1 MNNFSQTLAVA
12 ALVLSPSLVGAAN
25 CDESLAQLRTEL
37 NGQSTD
43 ALLDV
48 VNILR
53 GAGCSQATER
63 AAMGQASAVLA
74 QRAQQLIAA
83 DDLDGAD
90 AMLANAP
97 ALHWAVQAVRGDIAA
112 KRGQREEAAQMY
124 SAALDTITDP
134 ALTASDVRLVPAA
147 ERIARLAQENIMLS
161 GSLSSTITRGGAASG
176 VLKSV
181 MRGIQIEA
189 VGTEPALNATTE
201 TYVAPKVDATY
212 AEVPAVDD
220 PYVGA
225 GKEVYVVADAVAT
238 SVKAVYLPIKF
249 AFGSADFDYAG
260 VREAQTVANFLLSN
274 KVQRLSVVGH
284 TDEVGS
290 DAFNLRLSL
299 QRAETVRHFL
309 IGQGVHAQ
317 IYVDGKGES
326 QPPQYV
332 DQSIY
337 SDEERRAIARR
348 VELVLHD

>member
-12 ALVLSPSLVGAAN
+12 ALILSPSLVEAAT
-25 CDESLAQLRTEL
+25 CDESLAQLRAEL
-37 NGQSTD
+37 DGQSPD
-43 ALLDV
+43 ALLAV
-48 VNILR
+48 VNIVR

-74 QRAQQLIAA
+74 QRAQQFIVVN
-83 DDLDGAD
+83 DLDGAD

-112 KRGQREEAAQMY
+112 KRGQREEAARMY

-134 ALTASDVRLVPAA
+134 TLTGSDVRLVPVA
-147 ERIARLAQENIMLS
+147 ERIARLAQENMMLS
-161 GSLSSTITRGGAASG
+161 GSMSSTITRGGAASG
-176 VLKSV
+176 VLKSA

-189 VGTEPALNATTE
+189 VGSKPAPTATTE
-201 TYVAPKVDATY
+201 TYVAPDEDSTY
-212 AEVPAVDD
+212 AEVPAVD

-225 GKEVYVVADAVAT
+225 DKEVYAVADAVAT

-260 VREAQTVANFLLSN
+260 VREAQTVANFILSN

-299 QRAETVRHFL
+299 QRAETVSRFL
-309 IGQGVHAQ
+309 SGQGVRAQ
-317 IYVDGKGES
+317 IYVDGKGER

>member
-12 ALVLSPSLVGAAN
+12 ALVLSPSFVGAAN
-25 CDESLAQLRTEL
+25 CDESLAQLRAEL
-37 NGQSTD
+37 DGQSTG

-74 QRAQQLIAA
+74 QRAQQLIAV

-112 KRGQREEAAQMY
+112 ERGQREEAAQMY

-134 ALTASDVRLVPAA
+134 TLTASDVRLVPVA
-147 ERIARLAQENIMLS
+147 ERIALLAQENLMLS
-161 GSLSSTITRGGAASG
+161 GSLSSAITRGGAASG
-176 VLKSV
+176 VLKSA
-181 MRGIQIEA
+181 MRGIQIESLDSQS
-189 VGTEPALNATTE
+189 EPTANTE
-201 TYVAPKVDATY
+201 TYVAPNEAGSYVD
-212 AEVPAVDD
+212 VPSIN
-220 PYVGA
+220 PYGEA
-225 GKEVYVVADAVAT
+225 DKEVYAVADAVAK

-249 AFGSADFDYAG
+249 AFGSADFDAAG

-274 KVQRLSVVGH
+274 KIKRLSVVGH
-284 TDEVGS
+284 TDEIGS
-290 DAFNLRLSL
+290 NAYNIHLSL
-299 QRAETVRHFL
+299 QRAQTVKHFL

-348 VELVLHD
+348 VELVLHE

>member
-1 MNNFSQTLAVA
+1 MNNFSQTLAVV

-25 CDESLAQLRTEL
+25 CDESLAKLRAEL
-37 NGQSTD
+37 DGENTD
-43 ALLDV
+43 VLLDV
-48 VNILR
+48 VNVLR

-63 AAMGQASAVLA
+63 AALGQASAVLA
-74 QRAQQLIAA
+74 QRAQQLIAF

-112 KRGQREEAAQMY
+112 KRGQREEAAQLY

-134 ALTASDVRLVPAA
+134 TLTASDVRLVPVA
-147 ERIARLAQENIMLS
+147 ERIALLAQENLMLS
-161 GSLSSTITRGGAASG
+161 GSLSSAITRGGAASG
-176 VLKSV
+176 VLKSA

-189 VGTEPALNATTE
+189 VDSQFEPTANTE
-201 TYVAPKVDATY
+201 TYVASNEEDSYVD
-212 AEVPAVDD
+212 VSSIN
-220 PYVGA
+220 PYREA
-225 GKEVYVVADAVAT
+225 DKEVYAVADAVAK

-249 AFGSADFDYAG
+249 AFGSADFDAAG

-274 KVQRLSVVGH
+274 KILRLSVVGH
-284 TDEVGS
+284 TDEIGS
-290 DAFNLRLSL
+290 DAYNIRLSL
-299 QRAETVRHFL
+299 QRAQTVKHFL
-309 IGQGVHAQ
+309 IGQGVPAQ

-332 DQSIY
+332 DRSIY

-348 VELVLHD
+348 VELVLHE